1 MAVNTYVQ
9 LDLVKPTPTAIDLS
23 GNFNGRVADVQSYLK
38 LWLTS
43 NGLPC
48 DLTDKTVYFAGVD
61 PDGNAHKVYGTAQTD
76 QAGDNLQTGRITF
89 YFPGGTFRVQGD
101 WDSEST
107 YFGVI
112 QADGTVISTVNVSL
126 HVLAKKVDMGV
137 NSKPFYTDLEKIKTD
152 ATTKLQAELD
162 KATKQVTDF
171 IEAQQADITAS
182 QTKYNTALND
192 VIDPTSTLNTGIA
205 ALKKTLSAIKMQ
217 ADANDY
223 VDTTAFNTLSGTV
236 TNLQNSLKALDKRKT
251 NSNPIDYIKSYPAGF
266 AREVNN
272 AADIG
277 ITADMLPSGVSLGAV
292 IVDTDVPW
300 TDNTLGWPTQTA
312 KFTQSS
318 RPVVLM
324 RKGTA
329 DTVWSAWELVTTW

>member
-48 DLTDKTVYFAGVD
+48 DLSDKTVYFAGVD
-61 PDGNAHKVYGTAQTD
+61 PVGNAYKIYGTAQTD
-76 QAGDNLQTGRITF
+76 QAGDNLQIGRITF

-107 YFGVI
+107 YFGVT

-126 HVLAKKVDMGV
+126 HVLANKVDMGV
-137 NSKPFYTDLEKIKTD
+137 NSKPFYTDLENVIADAQTKIK
-152 ATTKLQAELD
+152 AALD
-162 KATKQVTDF
+162 T
-171 IEAQQADITAS
+171 
-182 QTKYNTALND
+182 
-192 VIDPTSTLNTGIA
+192 VIDPTSALNTGIA
-205 ALKKTLSAIKMQ
+205 AAQKMLNAIQTQIK
-217 ADANDY
+217 ANDY
-223 VDTTAFNTLSGTV
+223 VDTTTFN
-236 TNLQNSLKALDKRKT
+236 NLQNQLKMLDKRKV
-251 NSNPIDYIKSYPAGF
+251 NSNPIDYIKSNPAGF
-266 AREVNN
+266 VREINN
-272 AADIG
+272 ASDIG
-277 ITADMLPSGVSLGAV
+277 ITADMIPSGVSLGIV

-300 TDNTLGWPTQTA
+300 TDNTFGWPTQTA

>member
-1 MAVNTYVQ
+1 MAVNTYIQ

-43 NGLPC
+43 NGLPY
-48 DLTDKTVYFAGVD
+48 DLSDKTVYFAGVD
-61 PDGNAHKVYGTAQTD
+61 PDGNAYKIYGTAQTD
-76 QAGDNLQTGRITF
+76 QAGDNLQAGRITF

-107 YFGVI
+107 YFGVTK
-112 QADGTVISTVNVSL
+112 ADGTMISTVNVLL
-126 HVLAKKVDMGV
+126 HVLANSVDMGI

-152 ATTKLQAELD
+152 GQAKLQAQLD
-162 KATKQVTDF
+162 AAEKQVN
-171 IEAQQADITAS
+171 S
-182 QTKYNTALND
+182 ALNT
-192 VIDPTSTLNTGIA
+192 VIDPTSSLNTGIA
-205 ALKKTLSAIKMQ
+205 AAQKMLSAIQ
-217 ADANDY
+217 AQIKASDY
-223 VDTTAFNTLSGTV
+223 VDTTTFNLLSGKV
-236 TNLQNSLKALDKRKT
+236 TALQNQLQTLDKRST
-251 NSNPIDYIKSYPAGF
+251 NINPIDYIKAYPAQL

>member
-23 GNFNGRVADVQSYLK
+23 GNFNGRVADMQSYLK

-48 DLTDKTVYFAGVD
+48 DLSDKTIYFAGVD
-61 PDGNAHKVYGTAQTD
+61 PDGNAHKIYGTAQTD
-76 QAGDNLQTGRITF
+76 QAGDNLQIGRITF

-107 YFGVI
+107 YFGVTK
-112 QADGTVISTVNVSL
+112 ADGTVISTVNVSL
-126 HVLAKKVDMGV
+126 HVLANTVDMGV

-152 ATTKLQAELD
+152 AE
-162 KATKQVTDF
+162 KQVSDL
-171 IEAQQADITAS
+171 IDAQQSAINAS
-182 QTKYNTALND
+182 QDKYNAALNT
-192 VIDPTSTLNTGIA
+192 VIDPTSSLNTGIMA
-205 ALKKTLSAIKMQ
+205 AQKMLSAIQTQTK
-217 ADANDY
+217 ASDF
-223 VDTTAFNTLSGTV
+223 VDTTTF
-236 TNLQNSLKALDKRKT
+236 NSLKNQLKTLDKRKT
-251 NSNPIDYIKSYPAGF
+251 NINPIDYIKAYPAQL

-277 ITADMLPSGVSLGAV
+277 ITTAMVPAGISLGLV
-292 IVDTDVPW
+292 TVSTDVPW
-300 TDNTLGWPTQTA
+300 TDNTLGWPTQIA

-318 RPVVLM
+318 RPVALM
-324 RKGTA
+324 RVGTS
-329 DTVWSAWELVTTW
+329 DTTWSDWELITTW

>member
-23 GNFNGRVADVQSYLK
+23 SNFNGRVADAQSYLN
-38 LWLTS
+38 LWITS
-43 NGLPC
+43 NGMPK
-48 DLTDKTVYFAGVD
+48 DLTGMTIYFAGVD
-61 PDGNAHKVYGTAQTD
+61 PDGNAQKIYGTAQAD

-89 YFPGGTFRVQGD
+89 YFPAGTFRVQGD
-101 WDSEST
+101 WDPDST
-107 YFGVI
+107 YFGVTD
-112 QADGTVISTVNVSL
+112 ADGTVISTVNVRL
-126 HVLAKKVDMGV
+126 NVLANKVDMGV
-137 NSKPFYTDLEKIKTD
+137 NSKPFYTDLENVIADGQTKIK
-152 ATTKLQAELD
+152 AALD
-162 KATKQVTDF
+162 T
-171 IEAQQADITAS
+171 
-182 QTKYNTALND
+182 
-192 VIDPTSTLNTGIA
+192 VIDPTSALNTGIA
-205 ALKKTLSAIKMQ
+205 AAQKMLSAIQTQIK
-217 ADANDY
+217 ASDY
-223 VDTTAFNTLSGTV
+223 VNTTTFN
-236 TNLQNSLKALDKRKT
+236 NLQNQLKTLDKRKA

-277 ITADMLPSGVSLGAV
+277 ITADMIPSGVSLGVV

>member
-1 MAVNTYVQ
+1 MAVNTYIQ

-48 DLTDKTVYFAGVD
+48 DLSDKTVYFAGVD
-61 PDGNAHKVYGTAQTD
+61 PDGNAYKIYGTAQTD
-76 QAGDNLQTGRITF
+76 QTGDNLQTGRITF

-107 YFGVI
+107 YFGVN
-112 QADGTVISTVNVSL
+112 QADGTTISTVNVSL
-126 HVLAKKVDMGV
+126 HVLANTVDMGV

-152 ATTKLQAELD
+152 GQAKLQAQLD
-162 KATKQVTDF
+162 AAEKQVN
-171 IEAQQADITAS
+171 S
-182 QTKYNTALND
+182 VLNT
-192 VIDPTSTLNTGIA
+192 VIDPTSSLNTGIA
-205 ALKKTLSAIKMQ
+205 AAQKMLSAIQ
-217 ADANDY
+217 AQTNANDF
-223 VDTTAFNTLSGTV
+223 VDTTTF
-236 TNLQNSLKALDKRKT
+236 NSLKNQLKTLDKRKT
-251 NSNPIDYIKSYPAGF
+251 NINPIDYIKAYPAQL

-277 ITADMLPSGVSLGAV
+277 ITTAMVPAGISLGPV
-292 IVDTDVPW
+292 TVSTDVPW
-300 TDNTLGWPTQTA
+300 TDNTLGWPTQIA

-318 RPVVLM
+318 RPVALM
-324 RKGTA
+324 RVGTSN
-329 DTVWSAWELVTTW
+329 TTWSAWELITTW

>member
-1 MAVNTYVQ
+1 MAVNTYIQ

-48 DLTDKTVYFAGVD
+48 DLSDKTVYFAGVD
-61 PDGNAHKVYGTAQTD
+61 PDGNAYKIYGTAQTD

-107 YFGVI
+107 YFGVTK
-112 QADGTVISTVNVSL
+112 ADGTVISTVNVSL
-126 HVLAKKVDMGV
+126 HVLANTVDMGV
-137 NSKPFYTDLEKIKTD
+137 NSKPFYTDLEKVIVDGQAKIQAAL
-152 ATTKLQAELD
+152 AT
-162 KATKQVTDF
+162 
-171 IEAQQADITAS
+171 
-182 QTKYNTALND
+182 
-192 VIDPTSTLNTGIA
+192 VIDPTSALNTGIA
-205 ALKKTLSAIKMQ
+205 AAQKMLSAIQSQIK
-217 ADANDY
+217 ASDF
-223 VDTTAFNTLSGTV
+223 VDTTTFN
-236 TNLQNSLKALDKRKT
+236 NLQNQLKMLDKRKV
-251 NSNPIDYIKSYPAGF
+251 NSNPIDYIKSNPAGF
-266 AREVNN
+266 VREINN
-272 AADIG
+272 ASDIG
-277 ITADMLPSGVSLGAV
+277 ITADMIPSGVSLGIV

-300 TDNTLGWPTQTA
+300 TDNTFGWPTQTA

>member
-48 DLTDKTVYFAGVD
+48 DLSDKTVYFAGVD
-61 PDGNAHKVYGTAQTD
+61 PDGNAYKIYGTAQTD

-107 YFGVI
+107 YFGVT

-126 HVLAKKVDMGV
+126 HVLANTVDMGV
-137 NSKPFYTDLEKIKTD
+137 NSKPFYTDLEKIIVDGQAKIQAAL
-152 ATTKLQAELD
+152 AT
-162 KATKQVTDF
+162 
-171 IEAQQADITAS
+171 
-182 QTKYNTALND
+182 
-192 VIDPTSTLNTGIA
+192 VIDPTSALNTGITA
-205 ALKKTLSAIKMQ
+205 AQKMLSAIQ
-217 ADANDY
+217 AQTNANDF
-223 VDTTAFNTLSGTV
+223 VATTTF
-236 TNLQNSLKALDKRKT
+236 NSLKNQLKTLDKRST
-251 NSNPIDYIKSYPAGF
+251 NINPIDYIKAYPAQL

-277 ITADMLPSGVSLGAV
+277 ITTAMLPSGVALGV
-292 IVDTDVPW
+292 VLVDTDVPW